1 MPTARGLGDD
11 NRRGQRSFGQYR
23 KGYEKE
29 IKEIKFLNDDS
40 CCVKRETNFTNT
52 TRKVRRKKM
61 AALVGGIVALILGI
75 IGIIV
80 WWGFFIKALAA
91 GIPVLLIL
99 GGALATY
106 LGIEE
111 WKDKRSEERLEEEPD
126 TSGLK
131 EEVKSLKKEV
141 EELKKDE

>member
-1 MPTARGLGDD
+1 MPTVRGLGDD
-11 NRRGQRSFGQYR
+11 NRRGQRSFRQYI
-23 KGYEKE
+23 KGFE
-29 IKEIKFLNDDS
+29 KEIKFLNDDS
-40 CCVKRETNFTNT
+40 CCVKREKIFTNT

-80 WWGFFIKALAA
+80 WWGYFIKALAA

-111 WKDKRSEERLEEEPD
+111 WKDKRSEEKLEEEPD
-126 TSGLK
+126 TSELK

-141 EELKKDE
+141 EELKKEE